1 MILFNILFVYLRNR
15 MGIDLIMNRLPFI
28 LIFKTIYR
36 KSSDISM
43 LKGIW
48 FYLLDFIMAVG
59 IALSNFFFY
68 KQCCHFWL
76 VLIKKILEL
85 LLYLMWYL
93 GERLIGKSKSYETEI
108 TEGNYYTKEPFK
120 NKIYNPYYEIHVM
133 QILCFRC

>member
-1 MILFNILFVYLRNR
+1 

-59 IALSNFFFY
+59 IALSNFFFL
-68 KQCCHFWL
+68 QTML
-76 VLIKKILEL
+76 PLLISADKKDIRIVIIS
-85 LLYLMWYL
+85 YVIF
-93 GERLIGKSKSYETEI
+93 GGKIDWQK
-108 TEGNYYTKEPFK
+108 
-120 NKIYNPYYEIHVM
+120 
-133 QILCFRC
+133 

>member
-1 MILFNILFVYLRNR
+1 

-59 IALSNFFFY
+59 IALSNFFF
-68 KQCCHFWL
+68 L
-76 VLIKKILEL
+76 LTMLPLLISADKKDIRIVIIS
-85 LLYLMWYL
+85 YVIF

-108 TEGNYYTKEPFK
+108 TEGNYYTKDPFK

>member
-1 MILFNILFVYLRNR
+1 

-59 IALSNFFFY
+59 IALSNFFF
-68 KQCCHFWL
+68 L
-76 VLIKKILEL
+76 LTMLPLLISADKKDIRIVIIS
-85 LLYLMWYL
+85 YVIF

>member
-1 MILFNILFVYLRNR
+1 

-59 IALSNFFFY
+59 IALSNFFF
-68 KQCCHFWL
+68 L
-76 VLIKKILEL
+76 LTMLPLLISADKKDIRIVIIS
-85 LLYLMWYL
+85 YVIF
-93 GERLIGKSKSYETEI
+93 GERLIGKSKSYDTEI